1 MTKVSTMYAWD
12 RGEENKDRD
21 KPKVVYILK
30 GSAEVC
36 FPDFV
41 SSDRQATSFLWPN
54 KSYLGE
60 VYESSVSLEC
70 WDKMN
75 QQERERWLTQVRGA
89 K

>member
-1 MTKVSTMYAWD
+1 MTLVSTMYAWD
-12 RGEENKDRD
+12 RGQEKQNE
-21 KPKVVYILK
+21 PKAVYVLK
-30 GSAEVC
+30 KTGQAC
-36 FPDFV
+36 FVDFV

-60 VYESSVSLEC
+60 VYESCVSMAC